1 MVAYAGQ
8 NDGGGG
14 PENAQKNRLS
24 ALFGRASH
32 EHQSNGS
39 NASQEYRPPHIVF
52 YSSQRPRD
60 QKRVL
65 LTFTNVSQVF
75 AVYPERPELISR
87 STLIKME
94 GYIGEEELAGEW
106 RKREGW
112 LLMMP
117 EAEPGKMGSLE
128 MLKWLVGEYEV
139 ISSITN
145 PPFKL
150 KFSGLHDAFG
160 LYGRP
165 NGYSWN
171 PRDPNSLMFAYP
183 IGPRKDVGA
192 IVKLPITLLTNS

>member
-1 MVAYAGQ
+1 MVANAGQ

-32 EHQSNGS
+32 EHHGKES
-39 NASQEYRPPHIVF
+39 ASVEYRPPSIVF
-52 YSSQRPRD
+52 YTSQRPRD

-112 LLMMP
+112 VLMMP

-128 MLKWLVGEYEV
+128 MLKWLVGESEV
-139 ISSITN
+139 ETGFDVRRIDVSI
-145 PPFKL
+145 
-150 KFSGLHDAFG
+150 
-160 LYGRP
+160 
-165 NGYSWN
+165 
-171 PRDPNSLMFAYP
+171 
-183 IGPRKDVGA
+183 
-192 IVKLPITLLTNS
+192 